1 MESWR
6 EILPGY
12 EIVRWDERRFDVNS
26 VPWVREAVER
36 KKYAFAADYIRH
48 YALYHEGGIY
58 LDTDV
63 EVLKPFDDLLD
74 AEMFAAIETEE
85 SVLARN
91 VAEGRISENGG
102 GADGRTVSGH
112 GIGIA
117 IGCVRVAAGHPFTR
131 RCLDWYESR
140 RFVCEDGTL
149 YDKII
154 APDIMA
160 YHARPAGLK
169 YKDVAQELDEGIRI
183 HPSPTI
189 AAYAEKAAPESYAIH
204 HCLGSWAAGS
214 APPEKEMV
222 FALVEEHDAR
232 TRTAQIREGARDMP
246 RAPSPKTIITSGRR
260 TGQDAGTTRCP

>member
-91 VAEGRISENGG
+91 VAEGRISETGEVLTDG
-102 GADGRTVSGH
+102 LFPDMGLGLQSGAFG
-112 GIGIA
+112 
-117 IGCVRVAAGHPFTR
+117 VAAGHPFTR

-169 YKDVAQELDEGIRI
+169 YKDVAQ
-183 HPSPTI
+183 
-189 AAYAEKAAPESYAIH
+189 
-204 HCLGSWAAGS
+204 
-214 APPEKEMV
+214 
-222 FALVEEHDAR
+222 
-232 TRTAQIREGARDMP
+232 
-246 RAPSPKTIITSGRR
+246 
-260 TGQDAGTTRCP
+260 

>member
-1 MESWR
+1 MIPKKIHFCWLGGGKYPERVRQCMESWR
-6 EILPGY
+6 RVLPGY
-12 EIVRWDERRFDVNS
+12 EIVRWDESRFDVNS
-26 VPWVREAVER
+26 VPWVREAIER

-74 AEMFAAIETEE
+74 AEMFAVIETEE

-91 VAEGRISENGG
+91 IAQDRISEAGEVLTDELFADVG
-102 GADGRTVSGH
+102 LGLQSGAFGVTAR
-112 GIGIA
+112 
-117 IGCVRVAAGHPFTR
+117 HPFTR
-131 RCLDWYESR
+131 RCLDWYESH
-140 RFVCEDGTL
+140 RFIREDGTL
-149 YDKII
+149 YDRII

-189 AAYAEKAAPESYAIH
+189 AAYAAKAVPESYAIH
-204 HCLGSWAAGS
+204 HCLGSWRPAAPCRKKKWYSRWWKSLMRGLGLH
-214 APPEKEMV
+214 K
-222 FALVEEHDAR
+222 
-232 TRTAQIREGARDMP
+232 
-246 RAPSPKTIITSGRR
+246 
-260 TGQDAGTTRCP
+260 

>member
-1 MESWR
+1 MIPKKIHFCWLGGGKYPERVRQCMESWR

-91 VAEGRISENGG
+91 VAEGRISETGEVLTDG
-102 GADGRTVSGH
+102 LFPDMGLGLQSGAFG
-112 GIGIA
+112 
-117 IGCVRVAAGHPFTR
+117 VAAGHPFTR

-140 RFVCEDGTL
+140 RFICEDGTL

-169 YKDVAQELDEGIRI
+169 YKDVEQELDEGIRI

-204 HCLGSWAAGS
+204 HCLGSWRPAA
-214 APPEKEMV
+214 
-222 FALVEEHDAR
+222 
-232 TRTAQIREGARDMP
+232 P
-246 RAPSPKTIITSGRR
+246 RRKKRWYSRWWKNTMRGL
-260 TGQDAGTTRCP
+260 GLHK